1 MSTFTAVPQMLVA
14 ALLFAMA
21 GASHAQDSAAVTD
34 TFAACA
40 ARALPERSMRQTQQV
55 KITSELG
62 WTRESVRSVYWQ
74 RFDDGTIKVLFHV
87 ERPPTEAGLKLLVV
101 QAPNVDPVIHVYS
114 PELDRVRRVV
124 GSGASNSVLGT
135 DFTFED
141 ALYLQRFLAK
151 NDGRAV
157 TAGDVDGHPAWVAE
171 VVPDEDRSAYS
182 RIRTYIDKQN
192 CLPMKSEFYGANG
205 TLDKTLLIERAAI
218 ELIDGHTIPAR
229 MVMTNHKQRQRT
241 ELTATAVAINIELPA
256 GLFSLAAIEQHH

>member
-1 MSTFTAVPQMLVA
+1 MVTVARLVTVA
-14 ALLFAMA
+14 ALLL
-21 GASHAQDSAAVTD
+21 ASTAATGAQDSTLADCV
-34 TFAACA
+34 
-40 ARALPERSMRQTQQV
+40 ARALPERSMHQTQQV

-62 WTRESVRSVYWQ
+62 WTRVSVRSVYWQ
-74 RFDDGTIKVLFHV
+74 HFDDGTIKVLFRV

-114 PELDRVRRVV
+114 PDLERARRVV

-141 ALYLQRFLAK
+141 ALYLQRFLAVS
-151 NDGRAV
+151 DGHAV
-157 TAGDVDGHPAWVAE
+157 TDADLDGHPAWLAE

-205 TLDKTLLIERAAI
+205 ALDKTLLIDRAAI
-218 ELIDGHTIPAR
+218 QVIDGHAIPAR
-229 MVMTNHKQRQRT
+229 MVMDNHKQRQRT
-241 ELTATAVAINIELPA
+241 ELTAANIEINIALPA
-256 GLFSLAAIEQHH
+256 GLFSLAEIEQRH